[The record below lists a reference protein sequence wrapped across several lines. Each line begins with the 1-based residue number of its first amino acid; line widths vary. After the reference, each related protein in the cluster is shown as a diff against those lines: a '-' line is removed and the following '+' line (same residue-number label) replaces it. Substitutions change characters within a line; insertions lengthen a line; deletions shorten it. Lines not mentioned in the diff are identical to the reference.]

1 MQQAY
6 SPSRYRIGIL
16 GGGQLGKMLLEAASR
31 WDLHIHV
38 LDPDPAC
45 PASGLTRNLSVGSF
59 RDYDEVLR
67 FGEKMDYLTIEIE
80 DVNTDALKVLEKKG
94 VLIHPSPAAIERI
107 RDKGLQKQF
116 LSSHEI
122 PTAGFRL
129 FDDRN
134 AIEAALAS
142 GEIHFPF
149 VQKLRTGGYDGR
161 GVQVIRS
168 RAEMQKCMDGP
179 SLLEDLI
186 EVKKELA
193 VICARNAR
201 GELSCYPAVEM
212 VFDPH
217 ANLLEY
223 LLAPA
228 RIEEDKLREA
238 EVLARKCIK
247 AFDISG
253 LLAVELFLDEEDRL
267 WVNEVAPRPHNSGHH
282 TIESAWTSQFEQH
295 LRAILNWPLG
305 PAGLHHSAAMIN
317 LLGSEGAE
325 GEAQVEGFEE
335 ALGMERVFVHLYGK
349 KKTRPFR
356 KMGHVTL
363 IDDSGQRAVEKV
375 KYIRNLLK
383 IRS

>member
-1 MQQAY
+1 MQQGY

-31 WDLHIHV
+31 WDLDIHV
-38 LDPDPAC
+38 LDPDPEC
-45 PASGLTRNLSVGSF
+45 PASRLTNNHRVGSF
-59 RDYDEVLR
+59 RDYEEVLR
-67 FGEKMDYLTIEIE
+67 FGEKMDCLTIEIE
-80 DVNTDALKVLEKKG
+80 DVSTEALKVLEKKG
-94 VLIHPSPAAIERI
+94 VLINPSPSAIERI
-107 RDKGLQKQF
+107 RDKGLQKEF
-116 LSSHEI
+116 LRAHEI
-122 PTAGFRL
+122 RTADFSLYEGRK
-129 FDDRN
+129 
-134 AIEAALAS
+134 AIEAALAT
-142 GEIHFPF
+142 GELRFPF
-149 VQKLRTGGYDGR
+149 VQKLRRGGYDGR

-168 RAEMQKCMDGP
+168 QADMQHCMEGP
-179 SLLEDLI
+179 SLVEDLV
-186 EVKKELA
+186 ELKKELA

-212 VFDPH
+212 VFDPR

-228 RIEEDKLREA
+228 RITEEKLREA

-253 LLAVELFLDEEDRL
+253 LLAVELFLDERDQL

-282 TIESAWTSQFEQH
+282 SIESAWTSQFEQH

-305 PAGLHHSAAMIN
+305 PATLHHSAAMIN
-317 LLGSEGAE
+317 LLGSEGAQ
-325 GEAQVEGFEE
+325 GEARYEGFEQI
-335 ALGMERVFVHLYGK
+335 LGMERVFVHLYGK

-363 IDDSGQRAVEKV
+363 IDDDEQRAIEKV

-383 IRS
+383 VRS

>member
-1 MQQAY
+1 MQQDF
-6 SPSRYRIGIL
+6 SPNRYRIGIL

-31 WDLHIHV
+31 WDLNIHV
-38 LDPDPAC
+38 LDPDPGC
-45 PASGLTRNLSVGSF
+45 PASGLTRKHQIGSF

-67 FGEKMDYLTIEIE
+67 FGEKMDCLTIEIE
-80 DVNTDALKVLEKKG
+80 DVNTDALRVLERQG
-94 VLIHPSPAAIERI
+94 VVINPSPAAIERI

-116 LSSHEI
+116 LRSHDI
-122 PTAGFRL
+122 PTADFRL
-129 FDDRN
+129 FDSRN
-134 AIEAALAS
+134 AIEAALAA
-142 GEIHFPF
+142 GEIRFPF

-161 GVQVIRS
+161 GVQLIRFPGD
-168 RAEMQKCMDGP
+168 MHKCMEGP
-179 SLLEDLI
+179 SLIEDLI

-193 VICARNAR
+193 VICARNAQ

-212 VFDPH
+212 VFDSR
-217 ANLLEY
+217 ANLMEY

-228 RIEEDKLREA
+228 RIDEEKLREA

-253 LLAVELFLDEEDRL
+253 LLAVELFLDDRDRL

-305 PAGLHHSAAMIN
+305 SANLHHSAAMIN
-317 LLGSEGAE
+317 LLGSEGME
-325 GEAQVEGFEE
+325 GEARYVGFEE
-335 ALGMERVFVHLYGK
+335 ILGMERIFVHLYGK
-349 KKTRPFR
+349 KQTRPFR

-363 IDDSGQRAVEKV
+363 IDDNEQRAIEKV
-375 KYIRNLLK
+375 KYIRKQLK
-383 IRS
+383 VQS